1 MSAKTRSFPL
11 QPPRKTLHRTACQEP
26 TLRHHLL
33 DNTGQAGAVPSARN
47 ESQPH
52 LNLAVHTSGTA
63 QTLWHEEPDL
73 DSSFEQDDRD
83 QPTLDTESVQRSTE
97 PANDDLLANTLRNLA
112 VAMTLTLLAR

>member
-1 MSAKTRSFPL
+1 MFFFVEACETTLK
-11 QPPRKTLHRTACQEP
+11 RKLAAPQSDARRA
-26 TLRHHLL
+26 LGVSY
-33 DNTGQAGAVPSARN
+33 TGQAGAVPSARN

-83 QPTLDTESVQRSTE
+83 QPTLD
-97 PANDDLLANTLRNLA
+97 
-112 VAMTLTLLAR
+112 